1 MACPPPPALNN
12 KEKKMVSDRVMRNR
26 LILSTILLTAGM
38 VAVFMVQGVW

>member
-1 MACPPPPALNN
+1 MTGAAKRKNRP
-12 KEKKMVSDRVMRNR
+12 VSDRVMRNR